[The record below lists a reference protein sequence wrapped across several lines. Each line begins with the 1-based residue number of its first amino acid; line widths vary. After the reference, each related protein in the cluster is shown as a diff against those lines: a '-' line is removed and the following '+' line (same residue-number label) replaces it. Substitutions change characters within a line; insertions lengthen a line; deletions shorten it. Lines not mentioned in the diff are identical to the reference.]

1 MNAKSMTA
9 SSAAVPVDHPLAD
22 QDRLAETRLH
32 LRLRQALRV
41 GPQIEEVERVL
52 GAELGRFLDE
62 RALVGEGRDS
72 RTGAHREV
80 VAAVRADP
88 ERRLELVVP
97 VVRGA
102 RGTRVRVLS
111 RWLWDVPML
120 DGDVD
125 PG

>member
-9 SSAAVPVDHPLAD
+9 SSAAFPSIIRLAD

-62 RALVGEGRDS
+62 RALVGERRDP
-72 RTGAHREV
+72 RTSAHREV
-80 VAAVRADP
+80 VAAVRTDP